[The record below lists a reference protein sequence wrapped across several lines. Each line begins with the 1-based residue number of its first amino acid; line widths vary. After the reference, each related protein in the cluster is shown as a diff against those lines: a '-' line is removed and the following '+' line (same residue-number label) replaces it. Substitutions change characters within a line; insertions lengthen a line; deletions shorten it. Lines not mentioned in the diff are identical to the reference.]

1 VAGEHRYSDA
11 ELEAAVDALTE
22 RERFREAEALVAR
35 AAPQLGRILAHALE
49 QGGWFAEGHESE
61 LSRATAIEDHAGRT
75 TALRTLLAEEA
86 RMGMLVGV
94 AVGWALSEELA
105 ERRGRG

>member
-1 VAGEHRYSDA
+1 MAGEAGYSDA
-11 ELEAAVDALTE
+11 ELEAAIEALTE
-22 RERFREAEALVAR
+22 RDRFRAAEGLVAR
-35 AAPQLGRILAHALE
+35 AAPQLGRILAQALE
-49 QGGWFAEGHESE
+49 QGGWFAEGHETE
-61 LSRATAIEDHAGRT
+61 LARATAIEDDAERT

-105 ERRGRG
+105 ARRRA

>member
-1 VAGEHRYSDA
+1 VAGEAGYSDA
-11 ELEAAVDALTE
+11 ELEAAIEALTE
-22 RERFREAEALVAR
+22 RDRFRAAEGLVAR

-49 QGGWFAEGHESE
+49 QGGWFAEGHETE
-61 LSRATAIEDHAGRT
+61 LARATAIEDDAERT
-75 TALRTLLAEEA
+75 TALRTLLGEEA

-105 ERRGRG
+105 ARRRA